1 LRFKYSHNDRLSC
14 AFDSA
19 SVDIGKSAVMQ
30 ARVLDHL
37 LDHPQEAAGSE
48 RRDPRQPSERMIG
61 RIVACD
67 GSRATI
73 ATSATS
79 LVGTATDFWS
89 IGRLISIS
97 MGKTRVVGL
106 VCEMAAIANRWDEG
120 LQNDMQVKIELV
132 GEIVDR
138 DNGHLEFRRG
148 ISTYPYLGAIA
159 HRIRIADLLA
169 VHDLGD
175 KLSIEVGWLSQDN
188 TIPATVSVN
197 DMLNCHFAVVGT
209 TGVGK
214 SSAVSM
220 LLRESVSRKPNLRV
234 LVLDP
239 HNEYAHAFHGISTT
253 LDSNSLELP
262 YWMFNFEEMTDVVF
276 RGRES
281 VQEEIDILREIIAL
295 AKGRFKVSGEASPM
309 SSLIRKPLDI
319 TSYSADTPVPYRFSD
334 LYKIIEEFLGQL
346 EPRFARFHLRSLKSR
361 LESLFADQRYRFM
374 FNRST
379 VDDSL
384 DRVISTIFRIP
395 HEGKPVSVLQLAGI
409 PSEVVNAVV
418 SVLARLAFD
427 IASWS
432 AGGFEVLVLCEE
444 AHRYVPQDRGLGFAP
459 TRAAIARIAKEGRK
473 YGAYVGIVTQRPGE
487 LDPTILSQ
495 CSTVFA
501 MRLGNTR
508 DQEIIRAAISDSSA
522 STISFLSSIGN
533 REAIAFGEGVATPM
547 RITFKHQKQADLP
560 LAEHGRKGRAPIDP
574 HDISLREII
583 GRMRGASSG
592 DLC

>member
-1 LRFKYSHNDRLSC
+1 
-14 AFDSA
+14 
-19 SVDIGKSAVMQ
+19 MQ
-30 ARVLDHL
+30 ARVI
-37 LDHPQEAAGSE
+37 DHPLDAGSAE
-48 RRDPRQPSERMIG
+48 RRDARQPSERMIG

-73 ATSATS
+73 AASATS

-97 MGKTRVVGL
+97 MGRTRVVGL
-106 VCEMAAIANRWDEG
+106 VCEMLASANIWDEG
-120 LQNDMQVKIELV
+120 LQNEILVKIELV
-132 GEIVDR
+132 GEIVEAND
-138 DNGHLEFRRG
+138 GKLEFRRG

-159 HRIRIADLLA
+159 HRIRTSDLLA
-169 VHDLGD
+169 VHDLGERAA
-175 KLSIEVGWLSQDN
+175 IEVGWLSQDAS
-188 TIPATVSVN
+188 IPATVCVD
-197 DMLNCHFAVVGT
+197 DMLRCHFAVVGT

-214 SSAVSM
+214 SSAVAL
-220 LLRESVSRKPNLRV
+220 LLREAVLRKPNLRV

-253 LDSNSLELP
+253 LDATSLELP
-262 YWMFNFEEMTDVVF
+262 YWLFSFEEMIDVVF
-276 RGRES
+276 RGREP

-295 AKGRFKVSGEASPM
+295 AKGRFRVVGETVTT
-309 SSLIRKPLDI
+309 SSLIRKPLDN
-319 TSYSADTPVPYRFSD
+319 TNFSADSPVPYRFND
-334 LYKIIEEFLGQL
+334 LYKIIEEYLGQL

-374 FNRST
+374 FGRST
-379 VDDSL
+379 VEDSL

-395 HEGKPVSVLQLAGI
+395 HENKPISILQLAGI

-432 AGGFEVLVLCEE
+432 SGGFEVLLLCEE
-444 AHRYVPQDRGLGFAP
+444 AHRYIPHDRALGFAP
-459 TRAAIARIAKEGRK
+459 TRASIARIAKEGRK

-508 DQEIIRAAISDSSA
+508 DQDIIRAAISDSSA
-522 STISFLSSIGN
+522 STIGFLSSIGN

-547 RITFKHQKQADLP
+547 RITFRGQLP
-560 LAEHGRKGRAPIDP
+560 HELPSAQHGASKRACASE

-583 GRMRGASSG
+583 GRMRGGTDHS
-592 DLC
+592 

>member
-1 LRFKYSHNDRLSC
+1 
-14 AFDSA
+14 
-19 SVDIGKSAVMQ
+19 MQ
-30 ARVLDHL
+30 ARVI
-37 LDHPQEAAGSE
+37 DHPLDAGSAE
-48 RRDPRQPSERMIG
+48 RRDARQPSERMIG

-73 ATSATS
+73 AASATS

-97 MGKTRVVGL
+97 MGRTRVVGL
-106 VCEMAAIANRWDEG
+106 VCEMLASANIWDEG
-120 LQNDMQVKIELV
+120 LQNEILVKIELV
-132 GEIVDR
+132 GEIIDAN
-138 DNGHLEFRRG
+138 DGKLEFRRG

-159 HRIRIADLLA
+159 HRIRTSDLLA

-175 KLSIEVGWLSQDN
+175 RAAIEVGWLSQDAS
-188 TIPATVSVN
+188 IPATVCVD
-197 DMLNCHFAVVGT
+197 DMLRCHFAVVGT

-214 SSAVSM
+214 SSAVAL
-220 LLRESVSRKPNLRV
+220 LLREAVLRKPNLRV

-253 LDSNSLELP
+253 LDATSLELP
-262 YWMFNFEEMTDVVF
+262 YWLFSFEEMIDVVF
-276 RGRES
+276 RGREP

-295 AKGRFKVSGEASPM
+295 AKGRFRVVGETAAT

-319 TSYSADTPVPYRFSD
+319 TNFSADSPVPYRFND
-334 LYKIIEEFLGQL
+334 LYKIIEEYLGQL
-346 EPRFARFHLRSLKSR
+346 EPRFSRLHLRSLKSR

-374 FNRST
+374 FGRST
-379 VDDSL
+379 VEDSL

-395 HEGKPVSVLQLAGI
+395 HENKPISILQLAGI

-432 AGGFEVLVLCEE
+432 SGGFEVLLLCEE
-444 AHRYVPQDRGLGFAP
+444 AHRYIPHDRALGFAP
-459 TRAAIARIAKEGRK
+459 TRASIARIAKEGRK

-508 DQEIIRAAISDSSA
+508 DQDIIRAAISDSSA
-522 STISFLSSIGN
+522 STIGFLSSIGN

-547 RITFKHQKQADLP
+547 RITFRGQLP
-560 LAEHGRKGRAPIDP
+560 HELPSAQHGASKRACASE

-583 GRMRGASSG
+583 GRMRGGTDHS
-592 DLC
+592 